1 MVSKSLL
8 RLSVFLLLLVAGCGG
23 SQGAASGT
31 IVIAHRGASGY
42 LPESTLPAYVLAYE
56 SGADYLEMDLVMS
69 RDGVPVVFHDLVLED
84 STDVAERFPGHG
96 RADGHWYVSDLT
108 VDEFRQLNVFERFE
122 GRFPK
127 GAKGYS
133 IPTFEAV
140 LQLIEELN
148 SLRLS

>member
-31 IVIAHRGASGY
+31 VVIAHRGASGY

-108 VDEFRQLNVFERFE
+108 VDELRQLMCLSVSREGFPRARRAIRF
-122 GRFPK
+122 RP
-127 GAKGYS
+127 
-133 IPTFEAV
+133 
-140 LQLIEELN
+140 
-148 SLRLS
+148 LRRCSSSSRS